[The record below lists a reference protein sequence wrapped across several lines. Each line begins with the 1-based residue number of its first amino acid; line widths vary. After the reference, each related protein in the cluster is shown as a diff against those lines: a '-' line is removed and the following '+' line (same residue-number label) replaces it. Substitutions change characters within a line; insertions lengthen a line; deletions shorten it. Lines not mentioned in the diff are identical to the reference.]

1 MQKLSVTIPDAV
13 DMTGISRSSL
23 YKLFSEGKI
32 TARKSGTRTLVL
44 VEDLKRYVESLP
56 EVKAA

>member
-13 DMTGISRSSL
+13 NMTGIGRSSL

-56 EVKAA
+56 PVKEA